1 MFGKCRR
8 QFRVLEI
15 FIYTGK
21 CNSLKDCT
29 FSIFKILNGITQR
42 SFYKFITK
50 YSKLS
55 SGHIG
60 EWNIWSVLKTQYHN
74 FLICWTKSS
83 DIITKIYM
91 LKSNTTTTKRKKN
104 YELNNFLFLST
115 LSLAR
120 TLICVLIYIIYFL
133 FTMKIWYCLDKC
145 QFFSDYLTSN
155 IICLDSA
162 ASPAPLMSG
171 PL

>member
-1 MFGKCRR
+1 
-8 QFRVLEI
+8 
-15 FIYTGK
+15 
-21 CNSLKDCT
+21 
-29 FSIFKILNGITQR
+29 
-42 SFYKFITK
+42 
-50 YSKLS
+50 
-55 SGHIG
+55 
-60 EWNIWSVLKTQYHN
+60 
-74 FLICWTKSS
+74 
-83 DIITKIYM
+83 M

-171 PL
+171 PLQKTSITYVSLQQEQLVFILSGPIQPRSQSAHLVTFLSYQKSELIQLEKICWYIPHKWDMYHIKTQFWLTFSLFQKELENRQPN